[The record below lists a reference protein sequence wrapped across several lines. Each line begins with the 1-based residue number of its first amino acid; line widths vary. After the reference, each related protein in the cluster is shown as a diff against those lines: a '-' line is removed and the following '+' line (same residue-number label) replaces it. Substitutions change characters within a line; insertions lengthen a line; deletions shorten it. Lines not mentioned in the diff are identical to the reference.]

1 MFSKIGIGFQSGQY
15 TGTRVDLKTLRAW
28 GAASKMPLEKGEKRK
43 DEVYFAVVES
53 SVKLLLVIIT
63 IIKRKRWLKIFLG
76 KMLKV
81 LNDLDVYEN
90 VYIVIDELKENL
102 FDILVVLWEIQIIQ
116 DWPSLKNRAIS
127 HAHFYN

>member
-1 MFSKIGIGFQSGQY
+1 
-15 TGTRVDLKTLRAW
+15 
-28 GAASKMPLEKGEKRK
+28 MPLEKGERRK

-63 IIKRKRWLKIFLG
+63 IIKRKRRLKIFLG

-81 LNDLDVYEN
+81 LN

-102 FDILVVLWEIQIIQ
+102 FDILVEL
-116 DWPSLKNRAIS
+116 
-127 HAHFYN
+127 

>member
-1 MFSKIGIGFQSGQY
+1 
-15 TGTRVDLKTLRAW
+15 
-28 GAASKMPLEKGEKRK
+28 MPLEKGEKRK

-102 FDILVVLWEIQIIQ
+102 FDILVVL
-116 DWPSLKNRAIS
+116 
-127 HAHFYN
+127 

>member
-1 MFSKIGIGFQSGQY
+1 
-15 TGTRVDLKTLRAW
+15 
-28 GAASKMPLEKGEKRK
+28 MPLEKGERRK

-63 IIKRKRWLKIFLG
+63 IIKRKRRLKIFLG

-81 LNDLDVYEN
+81 LN

-102 FDILVVLWEIQIIQ
+102 FDILVVL
-116 DWPSLKNRAIS
+116 
-127 HAHFYN
+127 